1 MNKYLDYISY
11 KNENKSFID
20 LLENNN
26 CTSYESLK
34 DVIFILDKISEKMD
48 TELIDEEIDYIFD
61 FGFDYLY
68 NEIEFLKNIFEER
81 LKSDFILFKKY
92 DPLLRYALFIYQL
105 IDDFEEQDLITSNI
119 KNKLQ
124 GKVNSI
130 LSMIDNREVV
140 SDTLIDEIDL
150 EISSVIPNNYNP
162 NTVSQIFENIAIE
175 VSLWN

>member
-48 TELIDEEIDYIFD
+48 TELIDDEIDYIFD

-68 NEIEFLKNIFEER
+68 NEIEFLKNIYEER
-81 LKSDFILFKKY
+81 LNSDFILFKKY

-105 IDDFEEQDLITSNI
+105 IDDLEEQDLITSNI